1 MSTKEILN
9 AFGKMEESYFD
20 AENKKRGRG
29 RPRKEEPVMT
39 TNIRLEIDLYEW
51 IKATKGD
58 RSINQYI
65 NDIIRKEAGL

>member
-9 AFGKMEESYFD
+9 AFGKMEEAHFD

-29 RPRKEEPVMT
+29 RPRKVEPVT
-39 TNIRLEIDLYEW
+39 YTNIRVETDLYEW
-51 IKATKGD
+51 IKATRGTK
-58 RSINQYI
+58 SINQYI

>member
-1 MSTKEILN
+1 MSTKEIIN
-9 AFGKMEESYFD
+9 AFGKMEEAYFD

-39 TNIRLEIDLYEW
+39 TNIRLEVDLYEW